1 MNYVKIYVRRRDIM
15 HMIDII
21 TKKRDGFE
29 LTKQEIEYFIDS
41 YTKGRI
47 PDYQMSAFLMATY
60 FNQMNDQ
67 ESTYLALA
75 MRDSGDSIDLSP
87 IKGVKVD
94 KHSTGGVGDKVTLIL
109 GPLLASLG
117 AKFAKMS
124 GRGLG
129 HTGGTIDKL
138 ESIPGY
144 QVELKVEDFIKQVQ
158 DIGIAVVGQS
168 GDVAPADKKLYA
180 LRDVTATVDCIPLI
194 ASSIMSKKLASG
206 ADAICLDVKVGHG
219 AFMKTEEEAEK
230 LAKLM
235 VEIGK
240 LAGKKVTAILTGMDE
255 PLGHK
260 IGNALEVYEAIE
272 TLKGNGPKDLVEV
285 TFVIGEQLLLD
296 ANIASTQEEARQMLN
311 AALNDGRAYQ
321 KFLELVEAQGG
332 DVDKIKNPEQ
342 LLSKNKVEILVQ
354 KDGYITEMNALDI
367 GKAAMRLGAGRETK
381 EDVILLDVGID
392 LHKKIGDQVKKGDV
406 LATLYVKDK
415 GIEEAKKL
423 ILDAISIG
431 NQKQSITLIKKKIS

>member
-1 MNYVKIYVRRRDIM
+1 M

-21 TKKRDGFE
+21 ARKRDGKV
-29 LTKQEIEYFIDS
+29 LTKEEISFLVEG

-47 PDYQMSAFLMATY
+47 PDYQMSAFLMAVY
-60 FNQMNDQ
+60 FQNMTD
-67 ESTYLALA
+67 EEATYLALS

-87 IKGVKVD
+87 IPGIKVD

-117 AKFAKMS
+117 VKFAKMS

-144 QVELKVEDFIKQVQ
+144 RVELPVDQFIKQVQ
-158 DIGIAVVGQS
+158 DIGIAIVGQS

-180 LRDVTATVDCIPLI
+180 LRDVTATVDIIPLI

-206 ADAICLDVKVGHG
+206 ADAIVLDVKVGHG
-219 AFMKTEEEAEK
+219 AFMKSEEEAVK
-230 LAKLM
+230 LAELM
-235 VEIGK
+235 VGIGR
-240 LAGKKVTAILTGMDE
+240 LSGKKMTAILTGMDE

-272 TLKGNGPKDLVEV
+272 TLNGEGPKDLVSV
-285 TFVIGEQLLLD
+285 TVEIGAHLLLD
-296 ANIASTQEEARQMLN
+296 SGLETDFENAKIRLNEALQN
-311 AALNDGRAYQ
+311 GTAYQ
-321 KFLELVEAQGG
+321 KFLDLVEAQGG
-332 DVDKIKNPEQ
+332 DLKSLDNPSL
-342 LLSKNKVEILVQ
+342 LLSKKTVFVISNQE
-354 KDGYITEMNALDI
+354 GYIMDINALNI

-381 EDVILLDVGID
+381 EDKVYLDVGLD
-392 LHKKIGDQVKKGDV
+392 LHKKIGSYVKKGDV
-406 LATLYVKDK
+406 LATLYVREK
-415 GIEEAKKL
+415 GIEEAKNL
-423 ILDAISIG
+423 ILNAITIG
-431 NQKQSITLIKKKIS
+431 NEKKKVVLIKKTIK

>member
-1 MNYVKIYVRRRDIM
+1 M
-15 HMIDII
+15 HIVDII
-21 TKKRDGFE
+21 TKKRDGYE
-29 LTKQEIEYFIDS
+29 LSKEEIQYLIKA
-41 YTKGRI
+41 YTKGEI

-60 FNQMNDQ
+60 FKQMTDQ
-67 ESTYLALA
+67 EATYLSLA
-75 MRDSGDSIDLSP
+75 MRDSGDSIDLGA
-87 IKGVKVD
+87 IKGIKVD

-117 AKFAKMS
+117 AKVAKMS

-144 QVELKVEDFIKQVQ
+144 KVELSVADFIKQVQ
-158 DIGIAVVGQS
+158 EIGIAVVGQS
-168 GDVAPADKKLYA
+168 GDVAPADKKIYG

-219 AFMKTEEEAEK
+219 AFMKTEKEAVK
-230 LAKLM
+230 LAELM
-235 VEIGK
+235 VSIGK
-240 LAGKKVTAILTGMDE
+240 LSGKKVTAILTSMDE

-272 TLKGNGPKDLVEV
+272 TLQGRGPKDLVEV
-285 TFVIGEQLLLD
+285 TIAISAQLLVD
-296 ANIASTQEEARQMLN
+296 AELADNETDARIMLEK
-311 AALNDGRAYQ
+311 ALNDQSAYH

-332 DVDKIKNPEQ
+332 DLEAVKHPEK
-342 LLSKNKVEILVQ
+342 LLAKNKVKILAP
-354 KDGYITEMNALDI
+354 KSGYIMEIDALDI

-381 EDVILLDVGID
+381 EDEILLDVGID
-392 LHKKIGDQVKKGDV
+392 LHKKIGDYVKKDDN
-406 LATLYVKDK
+406 LATLYVRDK
-415 GIEEAKKL
+415 GVEEAKEL
-423 ILDAISIG
+423 IRNAVLIG
-431 NQKQSITLIKKKIS
+431 NKQNKVTLIKRKIT

>member
-1 MNYVKIYVRRRDIM
+1 M
-15 HMIDII
+15 HIVDII
-21 TKKRDGFE
+21 TKKRDGHA
-29 LTKQEIEYFIDS
+29 LTKQEIEYVIS
-41 YTKGRI
+41 AYTKGDI
-47 PDYQMSAFLMATY
+47 PDYQISAFLMATY
-60 FNQMNDQ
+60 FNQMND
-67 ESTYLALA
+67 EEATYLALA
-75 MRDSGDSIDLSP
+75 MRDSGDSIDLSD
-87 IKGVKVD
+87 IKGIKVD

-144 QVELKVEDFIKQVQ
+144 QVEIKVEDFIKQVQ
-158 DIGIAVVGQS
+158 EIGIAVVGQS

-272 TLKGNGPKDLVEV
+272 TLHGKGPKDLVEV
-285 TFVIGEQLLLD
+285 TLTIGEQLLLD
-296 ANIASTQEEARQMLN
+296 ANLASNQKEARTMLE

-332 DVDKIKNPEQ
+332 DIDPLKHPEN
-342 LLSKNKVEILVQ
+342 LLSDKTVEVLVP

-381 EDVILLDVGID
+381 EDQILLDVGID

-406 LATLYVKDK
+406 LATLYVRNK
-415 GIEEAKKL
+415 GIDEAKSL
-423 ILDAISIG
+423 LLDAITIG
-431 NQKQSITLIKKKIS
+431 QEKTEIVLIKKKIS